1 MWDRAITTERLN
13 ARPGEIRP
21 LLLADSDALLRSGGP
36 PEPVAEWAAA
46 FPEHR
51 PSARPRRQDRSLDR
65 GLRQVLRYRKRGWPD
80 QLTMGSQ
87 AREASGEKLCAGCDT
102 SY

>member
-51 PSARPRRQDRSLDR
+51 PSARPRRPGRVSGSR
-65 GLRQVLRYRKRGWPD
+65 AAAGAQVP
-80 QLTMGSQ
+80 Q
-87 AREASGEKLCAGCDT
+87 ARLARSIDDG
-102 SY
+102 